1 MVRYSFPRAIPPD
14 SLAYSGFWT
23 VERQRIL
30 AGPSARLRLNF
41 VAQHVYLVLSGRGRL
56 TVLVNGKRVRM
67 IRVGGLSR
75 LYTLLGYR
83 TERAGLL
90 ELRFTP
96 RISAYA
102 FTFG

>member
-1 MVRYSFPRAIPPD
+1 MTRYRFPKAIPPD

-23 VERQRIL
+23 VEGERIV
-30 AGPSARLRLNF
+30 AGRDARLRLSF
-41 VAQHVYLVLSGRGRL
+41 IAQHVYLVLSGRGRL
-56 TVLVNGKRVRM
+56 DVLVNGKKVRT
-67 IRVGGLSR
+67 IRIGGLSR
-75 LYTLLGYR
+75 LYTLLGYK

-96 RISAYA
+96 GISAYA